1 MRREDSCISVCMYV
15 CTCVQENGTPDGNE
29 LPSDP
34 RCGSKCARCPSA
46 QMGPHRSGGRRRP
59 AGEPHIGKLL
69 VPVFLLQKSAMPRR
83 RSSPGGVL
91 RARRPPPPPPR
102 RPSRLTAQLPARPER
117 GEAKAAG
124 LGAGGGGRLGSPAA
138 KLSARPAA
146 AARVA
151 PRAEPCCAAGQS
163 LRGRGGAPRPDRPW
177 ERGGTRRR
185 LGGNHRGNPAEDA
198 PRTKMC
204 LQWRA
209 PAPRAAAARG
219 SGAPAAVCA
228 SEEREELPA
237 RPRSAQ
243 KVEKNMD

>member
-1 MRREDSCISVCMYV
+1 MYV
-15 CTCVQENGTPDGNE
+15 HVCRKTALPTVTSCLRIHAAAANVLAALLHRWVPTDLGGGGDLQESPTSVNSLFPFFSCRKAPCPAAGPRLEGCCG
-29 LPSDP
+29 LADP
-34 RCGSKCARCPSA
+34 
-46 QMGPHRSGGRRRP
+46 
-59 AGEPHIGKLL
+59 L
-69 VPVFLLQKSAMPRR
+69 
-83 RSSPGGVL
+83 
-91 RARRPPPPPPR
+91 PPPPR